1 MSPVVHRL
9 VRSLPPV
16 AHHVD
21 LAQLGQLSSRT
32 SAERLPVAQ
41 HVVVEQCALCL
52 ERYNPRFPSNHNACA
67 QKFALGWSPQGA
79 TQSSLICML
88 RAAPRSLCSYSA
100 MSSWWWR

>member
-41 HVVVEQCALCL
+41 HVVVEQAHCAW
-52 ERYNPRFPSNHNACA
+52 NG
-67 QKFALGWSPQGA
+67 K
-79 TQSSLICML
+79 SSFSIK
-88 RAAPRSLCSYSA
+88 S
-100 MSSWWWR
+100 